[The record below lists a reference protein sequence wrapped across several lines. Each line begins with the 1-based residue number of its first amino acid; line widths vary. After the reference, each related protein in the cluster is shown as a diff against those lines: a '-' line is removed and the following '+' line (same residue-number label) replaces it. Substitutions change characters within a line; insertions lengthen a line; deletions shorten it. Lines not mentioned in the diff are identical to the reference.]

1 MIMWF
6 LHDVLAGKVAASF
19 VKMSWDMELDSLFEN
34 VSDSPLSGRNNLE
47 PWENWRGDDG
57 REALKVPD
65 SRQDVVETSSSS
77 SFGDTAA
84 AASFGEPEVES
95 RMFDDGHEPLHRR
108 KKRETTAHWRRF
120 ISPVVSRCKW
130 VELQLKQLKSQE
142 RKYAKELA
150 ALDYTQDINKDMKR
164 KKRKKVEE
172 NCDLASYMSN
182 HTLFSYYEKAD
193 CNVDAGLED
202 CHEVVKGGDSE
213 KSVEFK
219 SNDLW
224 ASFGN
229 YGIDKS
235 WDDAIQKII
244 ALESQLEILKSRHDK
259 VISENQ
265 GRFCSVN
272 QSSILEPSDGY
283 NHPDINP
290 DSFTGNASSGDE
302 ATIRPQMDVPRDNI
316 NVEDLTQNHQVVT
329 EEFHEL
335 ENVGNQ
341 LVKQIESF
349 GEIKEIL
356 KFQGSESEHN
366 VDVRSRS
373 TLKSK
378 IPRHERKREK
388 SKIPRHERKREKK
401 SGSKRSRRSG

>member
-1 MIMWF
+1 
-6 LHDVLAGKVAASF
+6 
-19 VKMSWDMELDSLFEN
+19 MSWDMELDRLLGDLN
-34 VSDSPLSGRNNLE
+34 DSSSPRQNILE
-47 PWENWRGDDG
+47 PWENWRGGDC

-65 SRQDVVETSSSS
+65 SWHDVIESSSCS
-77 SFGDTAA
+77 SFGDTTT

-95 RMFDDGHEPLHRR
+95 RMFTDSASLLMFDGGHEPLRQR
-108 KKRETTAHWRRF
+108 KKRKTTAHWRRF
-120 ISPVVSRCKW
+120 ISPVMSRCKW
-130 VELQLKQLKSQE
+130 VELKLNQLKSQE
-142 RKYAKELA
+142 HKYAKELA

-164 KKRKKVEE
+164 KKRRRVEE

-202 CHEVVKGGDSE
+202 CHEVVTGGES
-213 KSVEFK
+213 KNSVEFK

-224 ASFGN
+224 SSVGN
-229 YGIDKS
+229 YGNDKS

-244 ALESQLEILKSRHDK
+244 ALESQLQILKSRHDK

-272 QSSILEPSDGY
+272 QSSMLEPSYGY
-283 NHPDINP
+283 NHP
-290 DSFTGNASSGDE
+290 DSFTGNASSGDDRVVLLSK
-302 ATIRPQMDVPRDNI
+302 TTNRPQMDDPRDNI
-316 NVEDLTQNHQVVT
+316 NVEDFTQYQT
-329 EEFHEL
+329 LKEGFHEL
-335 ENVGNQ
+335 ENVGNK

-356 KFQGSESEHN
+356 KFHGSESDNYENAVHN
-366 VDVRSRS
+366 GNVRSNLKSCS

-378 IPRHERKREK
+378 VPRHERKRK
-388 SKIPRHERKREKK
+388 KI